1 MGPIHSCCH
10 WMNVKIAK
18 LASWSLVKI
27 LSKSM
32 TFHVPI
38 MAPGVALGPSI
49 AFRKMR
55 DMEWIQMSPQASVW
69 DIITSTATNGAL
81 RIWLCQTRP
90 KNIAGLLEL
99 TGIISGAH
107 IQMEK
112 TPTRKDSL
120 WFQITVH
127 FMHFQVQMRF
137 ILGEPI
143 TNISHN
149 SRRYLFRAIAQTVA
163 LEESASTE
171 ISRIH

>member
-1 MGPIHSCCH
+1 MGPIQICCH
-10 WMNVKIAK
+10 RMNVKIAK

-27 LSKSM
+27 SSKSM

-38 MAPGVALGPSI
+38 TALGPSI

-55 DMEWIQMSPQASVW
+55 VMEWIQMSPQASVW

-90 KNIAGLLEL
+90 KNIAGLLEQ

-107 IQMEK
+107 IQTEK
-112 TPTRKDSL
+112 TPTRKDSP
-120 WFQITVH
+120 WFQMTVH
-127 FMHFQVQMRF
+127 FRHFLVQMRF